1 MMTSEEI
8 ANVSEEEKHMA
19 IKKYFGFDDNTIKYF
34 TFYRYNQALI
44 DKLYLKAKPF
54 VQEQAKLPQ
63 NVNFGENREKA
74 THEVRL

>member
-1 MMTSEEI
+1 MVRNESEWNDFKNRLEMLIMTSEEI
-8 ANVSEEEKHMA
+8 ANVSEDQKHMA

-54 VQEQAKLPQ
+54 VQE
-63 NVNFGENREKA
+63 
-74 THEVRL
+74 

>member
-1 MMTSEEI
+1 MKSEEEI
-8 ANVSEEEKHMA
+8 ANVSEEEKHLA

-54 VQEQAKLPQ
+54 VQE
-63 NVNFGENREKA
+63 
-74 THEVRL
+74 